1 MIRSKKNFIGLFG
14 GSFDPIHK
22 GHIKISITSIQK
34 LKLNKLYLIITK
46 KNPLKKKT
54 FFSLKERILKC
65 KKVLKKNKKI
75 KVQYLDKVAK
85 S

>member
-54 FFSLKERILKC
+54 FFFLKR
-65 KKVLKKNKKI
+65 KNI
-75 KVQYLDKVAK
+75 KVQKGT
-85 S
+85 